1 MSLIRQS
8 LAMPPLL
15 AYRKGRMNESAL
27 SATKTVETKWS
38 EPELDQTVSQ
48 ELHGRTEQPLTWRS
62 FFWRAVGFGLNL
74 GLFIVLF
81 QLYKVGRKTFISR
94 AETLGYVHAE
104 QIIDLQKKLHIFF
117 EPDLQR
123 WILDR
128 PEWVIRGL
136 NYYYVGFMPIFYGC
150 CAVGLIFSP
159 VRFRFWRRVFISS
172 MILALPWYLIYPLAP
187 PRFMPEYGFVDTLK
201 IWGPNYFS
209 SEGLVSA
216 NQYAAMPSMH
226 IGWSTIAALIVATS
240 LPRVKGF
247 PIGWVIGAFHVGMM
261 TLTVMATG
269 NHYFLDEVGGW
280 LVIAGALVVA
290 VLLTDRVPFRLPKWF
305 SPT

>member
-1 MSLIRQS
+1 LRCI
-8 LAMPPLL
+8 
-15 AYRKGRMNESAL
+15 YHNGCMNESAL
-27 SATKTVETKWS
+27 PVNRTAETTWA
-38 EPELDQTVSQ
+38 EPDLEQSVSQ
-48 ELHGRTEQPLTWRS
+48 ELHGRAEQPLTWRT
-62 FFWRAVGFGLNL
+62 FIWRAVGFGLNL
-74 GLFIVLF
+74 GLFILLF

-104 QIIDLQKKLHIFF
+104 QIIDLQKRLHIFF

-123 WILDR
+123 WILQQPD
-128 PEWVIRGL
+128 WVIRGL
-136 NYYYVGFMPIFYGC
+136 NYYYVAFMPIFYGC
-150 CAVGLIFSP
+150 CAVGLVFGP
-159 VRFRFWRRVFISS
+159 VRFRFWRRAFIAS
-172 MILALPWYLIYPLAP
+172 MIIALPWYLIYPLAP
-187 PRFMPEYGFVDTLK
+187 PRFMPDYGFIDTLK

-226 IGWSTIAALIVATS
+226 IGWSTIGALMIATT
-240 LPRVKGF
+240 LPHVKGF
-247 PIGWVIGAFHVGMM
+247 PIGWVLGVLHVAIM

-280 LVIAGALVVA
+280 LVISAAILVA
-290 VLLTDRVPFRLPKWF
+290 WLMTDRFPFHLPRWF